1 MALEVLAYLMEAN
14 RLLAI
19 GPERIVL
26 LDSKTRLLNKSQLTN
41 DFQQW
46 TGGGRSHDRLVT
58 KSLEE
63 MEKHVEE
70 ALNTHAELENLQKIL
85 HFPEEVALA
94 LTNTEYDLFYQ
105 VQPWQY
111 IRHITVD
118 LSLHGSCYS
127 DNDLENFTTQS
138 LIQRF
143 NEVSSWVTHII
154 ISQPNYDDRKAVL
167 SCILRIALTCWNMGN
182 FNTSMEIVAGLKSE
196 KLKPFWLSL
205 SEKESLPVLDMLTN
219 ALLTPEP
226 SKQYR
231 DAVDHALSIPQCRV
245 IPFFGSFLRD
255 LRAVFSGMP
264 SLLVMSETDN
274 IEFIADNHGED
285 QFVTRMGVGGIVNV
299 EKLKQVQ
306 QILDDIRAF
315 HYHKQKREELLLNSL
330 SLRFEDLCKN
340 CMNYN
345 PVQHVTNDHGVSF
358 IPLSPNVVDLNIIQC
373 LHHGTT
379 VIRWE
384 EDTSRLAACHLR
396 IERSNAYLIWTRP
409 AWSTTRGSEYF
420 LSSPIEDHVMAGIG
434 IDYTSGDMICDSL
447 EEGYLLI
454 GTIKTVCLGY
464 DSNVDIP
471 LISRRF
477 GLDDISRESNCLVI
491 FYGVN
496 LSDNKRIEFVAPSEV
511 IQFWYD
517 GLNQLISI
525 NEKMKKFPD
534 RRLSWLKQRYLQL
547 YYQDGVCEG
556 PIPAEAIKVF
566 GGRKWTLGGAGGSG
580 SNLLSSEVGGH
591 CFKRAASLGMSTN
604 KFRKKKSSGTLN
616 LVRDS
621 TQRHSTDSP
630 TVDRP
635 TNALLPRSSLIV
647 TPQTVAR
654 VLSGIKYTI
663 NSKSNSPTGSFEQIQ
678 KHALTP
684 VINSHSLS
692 KNFREKCTKNKNGK
706 WNGRVTDGPVFQQ
719 TVITHSSHID
729 FTEFTDLFK
738 SFIVHCRKDLKDLFE
753 QIVNKNS
760 SPSEK
765 VQPNVNCDL
774 SPENTNSLFSLTRN
788 TSCDFDRMN
797 NRKRICDAIA
807 AASIVSNSTGIDTS
821 ANLSIKAKT
830 FQSFLSQYQNEK
842 LSLEEIF
849 DLIHIHEPDEE
860 MRQHGCLSFQ
870 GFARYLMD
878 KGNFAFLNEEMT
890 TDKSEMDHP
899 LSDYYIASSH
909 NTYLTGHQLKG
920 ESSVELYSQVL
931 LTGCRCVELDCW
943 DGDDGMP
950 VIYHGHTLTTKIPFK
965 DVVEAINNSAFVVSP
980 YPIILSIENHCCL
993 QQQAKMAQIFTS
1005 VFGDKLITKLLTDLD
1020 LDDPQLPSPSQL
1032 MYKVLIK
1039 NKKLR
1044 TRVYQTAKNKRN
1056 SIASN
1061 TSTCSLND
1069 DEDDDYD
1076 DDEDEDDDDLSDA
1089 KEFDQGSFI
1098 VHKTARPFTAMA
1110 IDQAHEQNNKIVKGD
1125 GEAIELIPN
1134 PKTLLRWMITGPE
1147 IEKAIDSYET
1157 VSSDNK
1163 TGKCQFRHHEHTRS
1177 AQVAFASEVKA
1188 RVQVIK
1194 DLGNPFMEDSGSR
1207 YQRHTGSSY
1216 NSFVTQTDRDTGII
1230 LNDSPSGINVHNSQ
1244 EDKQSAEIGGRGDDD
1259 NKSNADSGSLTKS
1272 ASMGMRTES
1281 LSSQEESSKERL
1293 NNGSRPKSQS
1303 DVEWPDSDYQSYK
1316 QRKSSTQIA
1325 KELSDLVVYCQAI
1338 KFSGLLN
1345 SSSPGNTAKTRK
1357 TINKKSSVL
1366 VSPVALKP
1374 STPPLISIGIRIDSS
1389 NFNPIMFWAFGL
1401 QMVALNYQTEDTALH
1416 INTAMFEQNGCCGY
1430 VLKPR
1435 VMWDHTHM
1443 MYRRFNPWDK
1453 EFDGLHTINLSITV
1467 ISGQYVCQNNNTGSV
1482 MVEVEVIGIP
1492 TDCCRHKTKLIQRNS
1507 LNPIW
1512 NDTFHFKI
1520 AFSNLAF
1527 IKFTVTDVGTN
1538 HVSSLKVMPL
1548 RCLRPGYRHVRLRN
1562 LQNQPLEL
1570 SSLFIFSESEEDGLD
1585 LTERMNHSSE
1595 DIANRSN
1602 FTPHHSSTS
1611 NECEKNE
1618 EGFNLSSVPLKRR
1631 MFFLVI
1637 HGVVQ
1642 DEQSTILKITQEC
1655 TTRDVIK
1662 QALSKGHKLD
1672 SECIDDY
1679 ILIEEVYKG
1688 WGKKDCDKVTSHR
1701 ILDID
1706 ERPLEAQAQ
1715 WKGEGKLILKK
1726 TGDDPSS
1733 RAWMTTIRSTALKN
1747 KRKQMLE
1754 RQSRNELEND
1764 WEDEEEMF
1772 LVCVYNV
1779 SPDQPYTILRAP
1791 VSSTAQ
1797 DIITQV
1803 LTFLIL

>member
-1 MALEVLAYLMEAN
+1 MMQPFDNNFIDENILQTNL
-14 RLLAI
+14 
-19 GPERIVL
+19 G
-26 LDSKTRLLNKSQLTN
+26 SKHEN
-41 DFQQW
+41 
-46 TGGGRSHDRLVT
+46 
-58 KSLEE
+58 E

-330 SLRFEDLCKN
+330 RYLRFEDLCKN

-616 LVRDS
+616 LVRS
-621 TQRHSTDSP
+621 SFSMLGKLLAK
-630 TVDRP
+630 DRP
-635 TNALLPRSSLIV
+635 FLI
-647 TPQTVAR
+647 A
-654 VLSGIKYTI
+654 
-663 NSKSNSPTGSFEQIQ
+663 N
-678 KHALTP
+678 
-684 VINSHSLS
+684 
-692 KNFREKCTKNKNGK
+692 NGK

-1076 DDEDEDDDDLSDA
+1076 DDEDEDDDDLSD
-1089 KEFDQGSFI
+1089 
-1098 VHKTARPFTAMA
+1098 
-1110 IDQAHEQNNKIVKGD
+1110 
-1125 GEAIELIPN
+1125 
-1134 PKTLLRWMITGPE
+1134 
-1147 IEKAIDSYET
+1147 
-1157 VSSDNK
+1157 
-1163 TGKCQFRHHEHTRS
+1163 
-1177 AQVAFASEVKA
+1177 
-1188 RVQVIK
+1188 
-1194 DLGNPFMEDSGSR
+1194 
-1207 YQRHTGSSY
+1207 
-1216 NSFVTQTDRDTGII
+1216 
-1230 LNDSPSGINVHNSQ
+1230 
-1244 EDKQSAEIGGRGDDD
+1244 
-1259 NKSNADSGSLTKS
+1259 
-1272 ASMGMRTES
+1272 
-1281 LSSQEESSKERL
+1281 ERL

-1374 STPPLISIGIRIDSS
+1374 STPPLISIVSRRNILAAPCYQVSSMNENTAKKLCRKQPQQLIIQLIRTYPAGIRIDSS

-1747 KRKQMLE
+1747 K
-1754 RQSRNELEND
+1754 SRNELEND

-1797 DIITQV
+1797 DIITQALVKAHRMKDPNQFV
-1803 LTFLIL
+1803 LVEQIDYGKLADACGGPMKRNQAFRNERRNLEDDENVYKVQARWKGRGWFELKQKNELTQEKKLLKNLRLSKFHQSTKMLRQKCRQQKVVDGLYTFFLSKIKQDETKDKIVRQSTDSTVTLIQRLSQKSYIL